1 MTFWTTLKGFKNN
14 FSTPHQ
20 ITKQG
25 TVSRFPYWELD
36 CGFHFEKLFSE
47 RCVRSLENDLSST
60 LTLDQKLY
68 LGSDDEAD
76 LIKELQSMCSSKSE
90 SDISKVS
97 CANGEDVE
105 WLQQWRD
112 FLENYCLTF
121 SLKEVPRELYG

>member
-1 MTFWTTLKGFKNN
+1 M
-14 FSTPHQ
+14 
-20 ITKQG
+20 
-25 TVSRFPYWELD
+25 SRFPYWELD

-105 WLQQWRD
+105 WPQQWRD